1 MSGTTM
7 RYLELAAGGRRYG
20 VPVTQLVEVG
30 EPGPVLPAPSQ
41 EPALRG
47 VTEAR
52 GKLVPLLHL
61 AAFLSGGRCPAERG
75 AAVVLVRSEDD
86 GTRRLVAVEVD
97 DVFAVLRGEVLPA
110 AGLPSLPWATGLAR
124 REGETIPILDLT
136 PLAERLR
143 SIGATA

>member
-1 MSGTTM
+1 MTALMM

-20 VPVTQLVEVG
+20 LPVSQLVEVG

-41 EPALRG
+41 EPAIRG

-52 GKLVPLLHL
+52 GRLVPLLHL
-61 AAFLSGGRCPAERG
+61 AAFLSGQQFPAERG
-75 AAVVLVRSEDD
+75 GAVVLVRSEQA
-86 GTRRLVAVEVD
+86 GARQLVAVEVD